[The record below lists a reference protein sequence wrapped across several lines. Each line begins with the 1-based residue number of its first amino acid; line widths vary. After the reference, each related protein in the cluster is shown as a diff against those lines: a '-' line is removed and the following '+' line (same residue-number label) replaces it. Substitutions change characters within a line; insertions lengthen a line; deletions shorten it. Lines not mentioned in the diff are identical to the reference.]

1 MRGLLLV
8 ASAAGGTASG
18 GLRIGSAAGRRGGG
32 VYVGVPTDQIL
43 QHGKIPPIYGSS
55 VECVGGRFAE
65 NQP

>member
-18 GLRIGSAAGRRGGG
+18 GLRIGSAAGAGLRVPGAAGRRGGG

-43 QHGKIPPIYGSS
+43 QHGKIPPIY
-55 VECVGGRFAE
+55 
-65 NQP
+65 

>member
-43 QHGKIPPIYGSS
+43 QHGKIPPIY
-55 VECVGGRFAE
+55 
-65 NQP
+65 